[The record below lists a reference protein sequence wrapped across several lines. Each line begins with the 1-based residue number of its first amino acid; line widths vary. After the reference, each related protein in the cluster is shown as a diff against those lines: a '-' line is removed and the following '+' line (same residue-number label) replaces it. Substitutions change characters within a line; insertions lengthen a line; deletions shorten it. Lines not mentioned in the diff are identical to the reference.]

1 MSNTFEF
8 EYHWVE
14 SHKNDQKSEDKQIV
28 CKKGNMYEHILVDKA
43 LAANE
48 QDNIFI
54 DSDFLFE
61 QLSVKTSPLKV
72 TGSLHKAI

>member
-1 MSNTFEF
+1 M
-8 EYHWVE
+8 E

-28 CKKGNMYEHILVDKA
+28 CKKGNTYEHILVGKV
-43 LAANE
+43 LETNQ
-48 QDNIFI
+48 QDNHFI
-54 DSDFLFE
+54 NSDFPFE